1 MCGYQL
7 RLSGLS
13 GQAPLV
19 ATTTGLPRMMK
30 SEITLDAKQ
39 SPMPWVTLAT
49 RLTVRVGM
57 IRMSWPTTKELLTGV
72 MPIAAMR
79 C

>member
-1 MCGYQL
+1 
-7 RLSGLS
+7 
-13 GQAPLV
+13 
-19 ATTTGLPRMMK
+19 MMK